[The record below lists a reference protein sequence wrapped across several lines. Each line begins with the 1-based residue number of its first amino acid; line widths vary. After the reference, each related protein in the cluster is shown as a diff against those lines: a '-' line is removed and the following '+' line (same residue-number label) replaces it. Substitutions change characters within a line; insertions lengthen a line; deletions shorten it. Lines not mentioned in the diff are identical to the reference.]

1 MSKSSLHEIAKFAAG
16 IVAAEFLWT
25 LWFSQQGMMSAKFFG
40 VTFVPEMVLPTLIFD
55 MALFIILVH
64 YAWHI
69 GKIPQMR
76 ERTYILVAGCIF
88 SVIAAAHLFRIFTG
102 ADLVIEGWSAPL
114 WLSWFGIAVTTYL
127 AYASFHFVARL
138 ERTTG
143 KKKR

>member
-1 MSKSSLHEIAKFAAG
+1 MRNSSMHEIAKFAAG

-25 LWFSQQGMMSAKFFG
+25 LWFSQQGVASIGFLG
-40 VTFVPEMVLPTLIFD
+40 LTFMQEMVLPTLIFD
-55 MALFIILVH
+55 IALFIILVH

-76 ERTYILVAGCIF
+76 ERTYVLVAGCVFTVIAIAHIWRIF
-88 SVIAAAHLFRIFTG
+88 SG
-102 ADLVIEGWSAPL
+102 SELVLGGWSIPL

-127 AYASFHFVARL
+127 AYASFHFVTRL